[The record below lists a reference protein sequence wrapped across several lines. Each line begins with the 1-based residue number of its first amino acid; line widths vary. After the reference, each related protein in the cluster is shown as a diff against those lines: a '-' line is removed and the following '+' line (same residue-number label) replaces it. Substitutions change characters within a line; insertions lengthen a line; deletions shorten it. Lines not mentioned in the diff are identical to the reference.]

1 MVDYSFSFDVMQY
14 NYDRWLFKPIT
25 GTVNSCKGGGCS
37 PNQSLVNTVFSRTFW
52 QHQHLC
58 LIDAVRQ
65 FGFPWFFVTISRYGW
80 TFPFPPFIEHVRDH
94 YAKDVTDLPMLETI
108 HIAHILEQIARGYL
122 TGGSSNRWKTH
133 IGNSQQPSQ
142 KNILTYFYRFEFQ
155 QRGTLHLH
163 MLAWVDISATR
174 ADVLHAS
181 VPWNNADGAFLV
193 ASTQKSDKSCL
204 PVNHHLDSFTTD
216 TLGNTISSY
225 KRRRRQAHTG
235 LHNHSPGVPAVPHW
249 RPISRWQGPPSKTCE
264 LVCDQDSQVCQL
276 RGSVLHWC
284 HWVSGG
290 QLFSAHSEAF
300 GTRDDLPINKHKS
313 LLDRQNDC
321 FVLSPFPRPSRQQ
334 QGVPNVAEADN
345 TLLQWLRSD
354 RTSGPKPKVYDDNK
368 VLVRVKFVSIFNPIH
383 FYKHLTMH
391 YSHQSPNQLHHA
403 EEESMP
409 PSIKFFAKA
418 IAFTPDDWATAE
430 SLSLDALS
438 YSFTR
443 HLCQFLLHGSP
454 FGFQRS
460 LAIRHHYVGTA

>member
-25 GTVNSCKGGGCS
+25 GTVNSCKAGGCS

-80 TFPFPPFIEHVRDH
+80 AFPFPPFIEHVRDH

-122 TGGSSNRWKTH
+122 TGGSNNCWKTH

-142 KNILTYFYRFEFQ
+142 TNILTYFYRFEFQ

-163 MLAWVDISATR
+163 MLVWVDISATR
-174 ADVLHAS
+174 ADVLHVS

-216 TLGNTISSY
+216 TLGKTISSY

-235 LHNHSPGVPAVPHW
+235 LHNHSPGVPAVPH
-249 RPISRWQGPPSKTCE
+249 
-264 LVCDQDSQVCQL
+264 
-276 RGSVLHWC
+276 
-284 HWVSGG
+284 
-290 QLFSAHSEAF
+290 
-300 GTRDDLPINKHKS
+300 
-313 LLDRQNDC
+313 
-321 FVLSPFPRPSRQQ
+321 
-334 QGVPNVAEADN
+334 
-345 TLLQWLRSD
+345 
-354 RTSGPKPKVYDDNK
+354 
-368 VLVRVKFVSIFNPIH
+368 
-383 FYKHLTMH
+383 
-391 YSHQSPNQLHHA
+391 
-403 EEESMP
+403 
-409 PSIKFFAKA
+409 
-418 IAFTPDDWATAE
+418 
-430 SLSLDALS
+430 
-438 YSFTR
+438 
-443 HLCQFLLHGSP
+443 
-454 FGFQRS
+454 
-460 LAIRHHYVGTA
+460 